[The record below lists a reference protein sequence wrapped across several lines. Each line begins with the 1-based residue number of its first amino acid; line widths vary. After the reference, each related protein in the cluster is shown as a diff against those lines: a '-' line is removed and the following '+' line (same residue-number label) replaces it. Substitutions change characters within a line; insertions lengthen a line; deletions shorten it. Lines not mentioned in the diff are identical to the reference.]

1 MNSFID
7 EDITDEMEEDS
18 DLASKLHG
26 TVESAEQLV
35 SSQIKSLEILAN
47 ICCCGDDDSDE
58 FYEDESCSEES
69 LVGDEGLQETLIDLN
84 PELKKAFLD
93 ARLFQ
98 LVIEK
103 AKLPAE
109 NIVEALFQHRA
120 GWLYYMK
127 SYYTPTVLLN

>member
-1 MNSFID
+1 
-7 EDITDEMEEDS
+7 MEENS
-18 DLASKLHG
+18 DVASKLHD
-26 TVESAEQLV
+26 TVEAAEQLV
-35 SSQIKSLEILAN
+35 LSQIKSLEILAN

-69 LVGDEGLQETLIDLN
+69 LVGDEGLQEALIDLN
-84 PELKKAFLD
+84 PELKKAFLG
-93 ARLFQ
+93 AQLFQ

-120 GWLYYMK
+120 GLCFPFNVYMRFQF
-127 SYYTPTVLLN
+127 